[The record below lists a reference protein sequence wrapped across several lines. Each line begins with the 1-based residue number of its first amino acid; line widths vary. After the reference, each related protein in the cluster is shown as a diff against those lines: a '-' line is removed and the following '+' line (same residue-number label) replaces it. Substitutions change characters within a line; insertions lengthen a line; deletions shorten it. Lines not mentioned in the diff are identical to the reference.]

1 MHRAVGKF
9 AAFLTLVLSLASF
22 IPAHAQGTVPV
33 TIVVT
38 ALGPKYTPPPA
49 LSMTDINVFEG
60 KDKRTVTGFTRR
72 CHQHRSD
79 RQSAKRHQK
88 FHHRSTEIDLNRSVL
103 RQQRRRA
110 SHFTVQRR

>member
-33 TIVVT
+33 TTVVT

-49 LSMTDINVFEG
+49 LSMNDINVFEG
-60 KDKRTVTGFTRR
+60 KDKRTVTGFTPA
-72 CHQHRSD
+72 QGD
-79 RQSAKRHQK
+79 KAGLQL
-88 FHHRSTEIDLNRSVL
+88 RSTEIDLNRSVL

-110 SHFTVQRR
+110 SHFTIQRR